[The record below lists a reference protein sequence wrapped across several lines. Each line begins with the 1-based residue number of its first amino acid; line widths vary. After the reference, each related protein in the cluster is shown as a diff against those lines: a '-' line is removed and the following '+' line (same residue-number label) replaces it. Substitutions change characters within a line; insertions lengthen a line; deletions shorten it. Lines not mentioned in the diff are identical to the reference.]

1 MRIGLVSDT
10 HGSVKAFEKVMKG
23 PFREVEL
30 ILHAGDVLYHGP
42 RNPLAEG
49 YNTAALAE
57 KINNLEIPIM
67 IARGNCDADVDQL
80 VLNVPLMSPYVVLS
94 IDGLKL
100 LVLHGESKKEGDFEN
115 LIGRFGLAVLVHG
128 HSHIPRIRRVGHGL
142 IVNPGTPTIP
152 NPSSPF
158 KKTAGV
164 LDSGEGSVR
173 IWDIDTME
181 VVLEEGLER

>member
-10 HGSVKAFEKVMKG
+10 HGSVKAFEKVMRG
-23 PFREVEL
+23 PFRGVEL

-57 KINNLEIPIM
+57 KINSLEIPIM

-94 IDGLKL
+94 IDGLRL
-100 LVLHGESKKEGDFEN
+100 LVLHGEHKSEGDFEN
-115 LIGRFGLAVLVHG
+115 LIGRFGLAVLIHG
-128 HSHIPRIRRVGHGL
+128 HSHIPRIRRVGHSL

-152 NPSSPF
+152 SPSSPF
-158 KKTAGV
+158 KKTAAI

-181 VVLEEGLER
+181 VVIEGSLER